1 MANHY
6 ASKQL
11 CYGSLKCLR
20 ISTYSINNL
29 FYYDRQQILNC
40 LLQISTIRAKTKP
53 SQPEF
58 FISVQKT
65 WTSSMN
71 NFFVLHIC
79 ATVIPACCDQISAS
93 VLPNVS
99 DCCSFHWIHLQ
110 HVLQKTNYRWI
121 QVLRG
126 IKDTI
131 TYLLKK
137 GWHMIIIKWK
147 CSA

>member
-1 MANHY
+1 MQVNSFAMAV
-6 ASKQL
+6 L
-11 CYGSLKCLR
+11 CLKRLR
-20 ISTYSINNL
+20 ISIYNINNL
-29 FYYDRQQILNC
+29 FYYDRQQILHC
-40 LLQISTIRAKTKP
+40 PPEISTSRAKTKP
-53 SQPEF
+53 LESEF

-65 WTSSMN
+65 WTSYIN
-71 NFFVLHIC
+71 NFFILHIC
-79 ATVIPACCDQISAS
+79 AIVIPASCHQTSHG

-99 DCCSFHWIHLQ
+99 DCCSLHWIHLQ
-110 HVLQKTNYRWI
+110 HVLQETNYRWI

-147 CSA
+147 RST